1 MRCLQGRFIKFT
13 LLVLFLLLLE
23 ISGNSLYDTICFIIQ
38 FQNFLLNWHDR
49 ADGGKVMRLHWKE
62 YFKCVIHLAA
72 WGLNNFFRGHLK
84 NRMRWES
91 KKREGK
97 HLCPATKLS
106 WWRKVLP
113 WKQGHCCAEECKASL
128 IWAFHTYFY
137 MQSQLTR
144 GLSFD
149 TRSTVKKT
157 IVTLWI
163 LISCLVYICNYS
175 ENYHWFNHIM
185 YCIWTR
191 LSVVWCC
198 LAGIAYITICRSAFT
213 CNIVSALKLQW
224 EPHTGISTFCLY
236 LV

>member
-13 LLVLFLLLLE
+13 LLFLLLFLLE

-49 ADGGKVMRLHWKE
+49 GDVGKVMRLAYIEKNILSVSYMWQLE
-62 YFKCVIHLAA
+62 DLIT
-72 WGLNNFFRGHLK
+72 FFRGHLK

-97 HLCPATKLS
+97 HLCPVTKLS

-113 WKQGHCCAEECKASL
+113 WKQGHCCAEECQALL
-128 IWAFHTYFY
+128 IWAFHTHFY

-149 TRSTVKKT
+149 TRSTVK
-157 IVTLWI
+157 I
-163 LISCLVYICNYS
+163 
-175 ENYHWFNHIM
+175 
-185 YCIWTR
+185 
-191 LSVVWCC
+191 
-198 LAGIAYITICRSAFT
+198 
-213 CNIVSALKLQW
+213 
-224 EPHTGISTFCLY
+224 
-236 LV
+236 